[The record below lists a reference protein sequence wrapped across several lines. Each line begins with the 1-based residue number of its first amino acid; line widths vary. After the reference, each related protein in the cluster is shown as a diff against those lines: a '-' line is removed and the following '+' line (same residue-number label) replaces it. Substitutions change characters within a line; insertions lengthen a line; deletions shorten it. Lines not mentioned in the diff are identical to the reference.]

1 MAAPQSKDLV
11 AAALCQLLTTHHEE
25 FVHELQSQ
33 FKGRISVEVQD
44 LTRGEIVMRFKFGS
58 ESSSS
63 MPKYLRVKISEMV

>member
-11 AAALCQLLTTHHEE
+11 AAALVALLDNHREE

-33 FKGRISVEVQD
+33 FKGKISVEVQD
-44 LTRGEIVMRFKFGS
+44 LERGEIIMRFKFGS

-63 MPKYLRVKISEMV
+63 MPKYLRVKISEMH